1 MSGDYFTHTDR
12 KYDEILAR
20 LDALEKKVAE
30 SKLFMKRT
38 EDGHYERLVDVVVD
52 HDKTLTEIIEY
63 SVGTLNESEDTNW
76 LSLRIPSPYRSC
88 NRFRVYIPD

>member
-63 SVGTLNESEDTNW
+63 SVGTLNETEDTNW
-76 LSLRIPSPYRSC
+76 
-88 NRFRVYIPD
+88 